1 MGVVEWPT
9 VSRLEQGWA
18 MGEQEL
24 NKIVSIKKTQK
35 KLKKKNLLNGPNDMF
50 CVVWAIFVL
59 LGTGGVR
66 DVWRAGHG

>member
-1 MGVVEWPT
+1 
-9 VSRLEQGWA
+9 

-24 NKIVSIKKTQK
+24 NKIISIKKNTK
-35 KLKKKNLLNGPNDMF
+35 KNKIKNLLNGPNDMF

-59 LGTGGVR
+59 LGTVGFR